1 MLIHK
6 LTQVAQQD
14 ASFKVQQENR
24 QLFEAEYINQQIK
37 LLITDRLEIHFLS
50 ISFTK

>member
-1 MLIHK
+1 MLIQK

-37 LLITDRLEIHFLS
+37 TIDNR
-50 ISFTK
+50 